1 MKTGIISVLLAS
13 VWGSAAFAASPVEVV
28 KGLSAF
34 APVNAE
40 RVLYRDG
47 DLAVLRTA
55 TATREDFQE
64 VYVLNMSLE
73 SSLPAQ
79 VAALGDV
86 LAFEPH
92 RVAIMRVKADRIDEV
107 AGRLHG
113 SGLACGVLEK
123 LDGQPLAETAATP
136 TPIIPLAQRDARVT
150 RVTEQVLAQNI
161 ARTIDEL
168 SAINTRF
175 HNTTT
180 GLGVAEM
187 LAQKYDALKGG
198 RTDVTIST
206 YDHGSATPQRS
217 LVVKIQGTTR
227 ASEVIVLG
235 SHLDSVNW
243 QNGSSG
249 RAPGSDDNASGTATN
264 LEIFRLLMANDIHL
278 ERSLEIHAYA
288 AEEVGLVGSQDIA
301 NDYKAAGVNVVAM
314 VQHDM
319 DLWKAT
325 GAPDKIW
332 FVNNNT
338 DSAFNDMLGQLV
350 DGYSGMPWAKANLSG
365 GSSDHASWRRAGY
378 ATSFPF
384 ENPTSYNHKIH
395 SAEDNVTN
403 ANAFNQAAGFAK
415 LGLAYIMHFGGL
427 N

>member
-1 MKTGIISVLLAS
+1 MRTILATLALMT
-13 VWGSAAFAASPVEVV
+13 VWGSAAFAGSPVEVV
-28 KGLSAF
+28 TGVSAL
-34 APVNAE
+34 APINAE

-47 DLAVLRTA
+47 DVTVLRAAGA
-55 TATREDFQE
+55 TAEDFRE
-64 VYVLNMSLE
+64 IYVLNMSLE
-73 SSLPAQ
+73 TKVPAK

-92 RVAIMRVKADRIDEV
+92 RLAIMRVKADRIDEV
-107 AGRLHG
+107 AGRLHT
-113 SGLACGVLEK
+113 SGLACGVLIK
-123 LDGQPLAETAATP
+123 LSREPLAETAATP

-161 ARTIDEL
+161 ARTIDDL
-168 SAINTRF
+168 SAINTRY
-175 HNTTT
+175 HNSTT
-180 GLGVAEM
+180 GIGVGEV
-187 LAQKYDALKGG
+187 LAQKYDALKGE
-198 RTDVTIST
+198 RTDVTVST

-243 QNGSSG
+243 QNGTSA

-264 LEIFRLLMANDIHL
+264 LEIFRLLMVNGIHL
-278 ERSLEIHAYA
+278 DRSLEIHAYA
-288 AEEVGLVGSQDIA
+288 AEEIGLVGSQDIA

-319 DLWKAT
+319 NLWKAAGT
-325 GAPDKIW
+325 ADMIW

-350 DGYSGMPWAKANLSG
+350 DGYAGMPWAKANLSG

-384 ENPTSYNHKIH
+384 ENPTSYNRKIH
-395 SAEDNVTN
+395 SVDDNVAN
-403 ANAFNQAAGFAK
+403 ANAFTQAAGFAK

>member
-1 MKTGIISVLLAS
+1 MRVGTTTLLAVS
-13 VWGSAAFAASPVEVV
+13 IWGSAAFAKSPVEVV
-28 KGLSAF
+28 KGLSAL
-34 APVNAE
+34 APVKAE

-47 DLAVLRTA
+47 DTTVLRTA
-55 TATREDFQE
+55 DATSEDFQG

-73 SSLPAQ
+73 KKMPAKI
-79 VAALGDV
+79 AALGDV
-86 LAFEPH
+86 LAFEPNRIAVMKVH
-92 RVAIMRVKADRIDEV
+92 ADSIDEV
-107 AGRLHG
+107 AGRLHS
-113 SGLACGVLEK
+113 SGLACGVLLK
-123 LDGQPLAETAATP
+123 LDGRPLAEVAATP
-136 TPIIPLAQRDARVT
+136 VPIIPIAQRDARVQ
-150 RVTEQVLAQNI
+150 RVTEQVLAQSI
-161 ARTIDEL
+161 ATTINEL

-180 GLGVAEM
+180 GIGVAEV
-187 LAQKYDALKGG
+187 LAQKYDALKGD
-198 RTDVTIST
+198 RTDVTITT

-227 ASEVIVLG
+227 PTEVIVLG

-243 QNGSSG
+243 QDGSSA

-288 AEEVGLVGSQDIA
+288 AEEIGLVGSQDIA

-319 DLWKAT
+319 DLWKAD
-325 GAPDKIW
+325 GSADKIW

-350 DGYSGMPWAKANLSG
+350 DGYAGMPWAKANLSG

-384 ENPTSYNHKIH
+384 ENPTAYNHKIH
-395 SAEDNVTN
+395 SANDNV
-403 ANAFNQAAGFAK
+403 ANASAFTQAAGFAK
-415 LGLAYIMHFGGL
+415 LGLAYVMHFGGL